1 MAYEEKTDWLPDD
14 PINEDDV
21 NRWEKGIKDAHT
33 DLAAHKNDMN
43 NPHNTTKAQIG
54 LGNVDNVQQAAKK
67 DFDQHEQDQVRH
79 ITEEEREKWNGGQLS
94 KFTKDDGSVFI
105 NIDNGQDFNKVAAEQ
120 RKSFTFHTAN
130 TGVNTPPQSTK
141 GIYLYYSGNDG
152 EAIAMTNDGGI
163 LRKTLTS
170 GEWSEWIFFETEAGS
185 RSKVEQAEKNA
196 KTYTDNH
203 TANSNIHITNDERMK
218 WNGAQL
224 KKLTRDNG
232 RRTWVPD
239 GTDILSLST
248 GFYYGVGKNIVNN
261 PVEDDNAWY
270 NYDVIDGESG
280 RKTIVAYHS
289 LGVTMWIGMVHTDG
303 EFRGWKRLVTSEEL
317 KSENINKIVDE
328 SLYQDATYS
337 GNNYPIG
344 ITTVSILQGSTGYPY
359 EYGEVLNIKSSKY
372 RFAQFFFYAG
382 NTGEKKIFIRHWYDS
397 KGWTEFITIP
407 SSDELESVLNQA
419 KLYSDSHANNTEIH
433 VTQSDKTKWNNSQI
447 FKLTQDDGS
456 LEKLYNNNL
465 NNLTDTG
472 FYYILSSST
481 DLNAPINRNG
491 YLLVY
496 NVGTYPYQEFTSYSS
511 DTSSIPESRRKF
523 IRNKKQDSEEWT
535 PWMELENSLGAQAKA
550 DKALEDAKN
559 YVDTNYTNEKLIVQQ
574 SSVAIQD
581 ARTPGTDYPLGITI
595 CTINNN
601 NDTGYPLGYGM
612 IKNEKWSHYRFAQY
626 FYGNGDTTNGKNDHI
641 GTWIRHWWNE
651 SGWTPW
657 EKISGF
663 AHAIIGRTGK
673 QALNK
678 GEQNKIIFKNIIKD
692 SNNLFD
698 LSNSRFIASHAGMY
712 LVNASLYIEN
722 TLQYSNFELYAYV
735 NGSQYKL
742 MNQFRMPSPKDNDD
756 SKEFYAT
763 VTGSATVPLNAGDYV
778 EIYVYVGY
786 TGTAS
791 RYIFDNPNSK
801 NYFDILELGGQNFP
815 TR

>member
-1 MAYEEKTDWLPDD
+1 MPLNSP
-14 PINEDDV
+14 
-21 NRWEKGIKDAHT
+21 
-33 DLAAHKNDMN
+33 
-43 NPHNTTKAQIG
+43 
-54 LGNVDNVQQAAKK
+54 
-67 DFDQHEQDQVRH
+67 
-79 ITEEEREKWNGGQLS
+79 GGSGRGFWTCSDS
-94 KFTKDDGSVFI
+94 K
-105 NIDNGQDFNKVAAEQ
+105 
-120 RKSFTFHTAN
+120 
-130 TGVNTPPQSTK
+130 
-141 GIYLYYSGNDG
+141 LYGHV
-152 EAIAMTNDGGI
+152 IVMTNDNRTY
-163 LRKTLTS
+163 RKTLS
-170 GEWSEWIFFETEAGS
+170 NGNWSDWIELET
-185 RSKVEQAEKNA
+185 
-196 KTYTDNH
+196 T
-203 TANSNIHITNDERMK
+203 
-218 WNGAQL
+218 NGAQT
-224 KKLTRDNG
+224 K
-232 RRTWVPD
+232 
-239 GTDILSLST
+239 
-248 GFYYGVGKNIVNN
+248 VN
-261 PVEDDNAWY
+261 AH
-270 NYDVIDGESG
+270 
-280 RKTIVAYHS
+280 AA
-289 LGVTMWIGMVHTDG
+289 
-303 EFRGWKRLVTSEEL
+303 
-317 KSENINKIVDE
+317 KSD
-328 SLYQDATYS
+328 
-337 GNNYPIG
+337 
-344 ITTVSILQGSTGYPY
+344 
-359 EYGEVLNIKSSKY
+359 
-372 RFAQFFFYAG
+372 
-382 NTGEKKIFIRHWYDS
+382 
-397 KGWTEFITIP
+397 
-407 SSDELESVLNQA
+407 
-419 KLYSDSHANNTEIH
+419 IH
-433 VTQSDKTKWNNSQI
+433 VTQAEKDKWNNSQL
-447 FKLTQDDGS
+447 FKITADNGQG
-456 LEKLYNNNL
+456 KLYL
-465 NNLTDTG
+465 NETDDFHEIVPKNTG
-472 FYYILSSST
+472 MVHFTSASNTVNGPGTSVRGIWTVNAMGNYGQIIAFDNANKTYRKTISGGNWSEWIELETTVGAQSKVSNHAMDSTAHITTEERNKWNAGQLSKITNDAGGVLVSIGDADDFLSKIVQTGEKFGTFYST
-481 DLNAPINRNG
+481 GKPTNAPSALSTRGFFHFTATDSNG
-491 YLLVY
+491 
-496 NVGTYPYQEFTSYSS
+496 NGTFGYVVAIDYKNNMFTNYV
-511 DTSSIPESRRKF
+511 DGNLGWQGWNKVESE
-523 IRNKKQDSEEWT
+523 IGSQS
-535 PWMELENSLGAQAKA
+535 KA
-550 DKALEDAKN
+550 DKAVTDAKN

-626 FYGNGDTTNGKNDHI
+626 FYGNGDTTNGKNDHV

-801 NYFDILELGGQNFP
+801 NYFDILELGGQIFP

>member
-79 ITEEEREKWNGGQLS
+79 ITSIEREKWNSGQLS
-94 KFTKDDGSVFI
+94 KITNDDGQPVF
-105 NIDNGQDFNKVAAEQ
+105 NIAND
-120 RKSFTFHTAN
+120 FHTELLN
-130 TGVNTPPQSTK
+130 YPTLTYFS
-141 GIYLYYSGNDG
+141 YSGLPLNSPGGSGRGFWTCSDSKLYG
-152 EAIAMTNDGGI
+152 HVIVMTNDNRTY
-163 LRKTLTS
+163 RKTLS
-170 GEWSEWIFFETEAGS
+170 NGNWSDWIELET
-185 RSKVEQAEKNA
+185 
-196 KTYTDNH
+196 T
-203 TANSNIHITNDERMK
+203 
-218 WNGAQL
+218 NGAQT
-224 KKLTRDNG
+224 K
-232 RRTWVPD
+232 
-239 GTDILSLST
+239 
-248 GFYYGVGKNIVNN
+248 VN
-261 PVEDDNAWY
+261 AH
-270 NYDVIDGESG
+270 
-280 RKTIVAYHS
+280 AA
-289 LGVTMWIGMVHTDG
+289 
-303 EFRGWKRLVTSEEL
+303 
-317 KSENINKIVDE
+317 KSD
-328 SLYQDATYS
+328 
-337 GNNYPIG
+337 
-344 ITTVSILQGSTGYPY
+344 
-359 EYGEVLNIKSSKY
+359 
-372 RFAQFFFYAG
+372 
-382 NTGEKKIFIRHWYDS
+382 
-397 KGWTEFITIP
+397 
-407 SSDELESVLNQA
+407 
-419 KLYSDSHANNTEIH
+419 IH
-433 VTQSDKTKWNNSQI
+433 VTQAEKDKWNNSQL
-447 FKLTQDDGS
+447 FKITADNGQG
-456 LEKLYNNNL
+456 KLYL
-465 NNLTDTG
+465 NETDDFHEIVPKNTG
-472 FYYILSSST
+472 MVHFTSASNTVNGPGTSVRGIWTVNAMGNYGQIIAFDNANKTYRKTISGGNWSEWIELETTVGAQSKVSNHAMDSTAHITTEERNKWNAGQLSKITNDAGGVLVSIGDADDFLSKIVQTGEKFGTFYST
-481 DLNAPINRNG
+481 GKPTNAPSALSTRGFFHFTATDSNG
-491 YLLVY
+491 
-496 NVGTYPYQEFTSYSS
+496 NGTFGYVVAIDYKNNMFTNYV
-511 DTSSIPESRRKF
+511 DGNLGWQGWNKVESE
-523 IRNKKQDSEEWT
+523 IGSQS
-535 PWMELENSLGAQAKA
+535 KA
-550 DKALEDAKN
+550 DKAVTDAKN

-626 FYGNGDTTNGKNDHI
+626 FYGNGDTTNGKNDHV

-801 NYFDILELGGQNFP
+801 NYFDILELGGQIFP